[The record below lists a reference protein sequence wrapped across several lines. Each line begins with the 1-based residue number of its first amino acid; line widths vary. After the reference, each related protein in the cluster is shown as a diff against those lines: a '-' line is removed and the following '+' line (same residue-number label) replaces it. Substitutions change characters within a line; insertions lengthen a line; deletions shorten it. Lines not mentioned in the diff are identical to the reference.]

1 MKQRSRKALSWLLSL
16 ALVLSLLPGMSL
28 PAYAADTKVTWDEN
42 FIMQIVI
49 NSHEARNNSFGG
61 ITATVGSGDGE
72 EPEHG
77 FANWDGQRM
86 NINNAAIQFASDAG
100 AIKKIV
106 ITARDAELRKAVSG
120 WTNTQSEDPH
130 GFVITWEG
138 TASDTVALQ
147 AQSANIE
154 EISSIVFTLG
164 EDNALRTVTYDAN
177 GATGTVP
184 TDLKSYKK
192 GDEVTV
198 LGITGN
204 LVKDGCTFAG
214 WKDQSGNV
222 YQAGDTFAITR
233 NTTLS
238 AVWNGPLVGKTVK
251 VGDSIDFSGTWY
263 QYSSVSNANTLG
275 NVALD
280 HLTYNG
286 NEWSSQWLFFF
297 NDIESWGFAINGAET
312 PAPVGFKVVGGEGTE
327 DDPYS
332 FALAFVESIPYQA
345 WNKTNKAVETVE
357 VGCADYTEVTS
368 SDEAW
373 GTANTETWY
382 VVNGNI
388 TNSNRIEVSGTVNL
402 ILCDG
407 ATLTAEAGITVQ
419 NNSYLQ
425 NAPESILNIYAQSAG
440 NNMGALVA
448 TGSRGYAGIGGADD
462 APGTVNI
469 HGGKITATGGFDSQN
484 NQTCGAGIGGSGNAI
499 NKQGGVVNIYG
510 GSVTANGA
518 SGDVNGGAAGI
529 GGGDGYPS
537 GAGGTVNIYGGT
549 VTANGGELG
558 GTGIGGASSGAGGS
572 VNIYSGTVIANGGY
586 SCAGIG
592 GGFNQDGGSVT
603 INGGNVTATA
613 GSGPNGGYCGAGIG
627 GGAYYNAGRADG
639 NLTVGGGLTVYT
651 STDNSEWAVMT
662 GDART
667 RYMKVSGHTHS
678 FTYVA
683 SDATV
688 TAICTEG
695 CPYNYHTTGIALMLN
710 APTDL
715 TYDGSAKAATL
726 SGYPSSVPT
735 GLAAAPKT
743 ITYYNSAGEGST
755 TPDGSA
761 LEDAPANAG
770 NYVAQ
775 ATWGGETASVAF
787 TIAKAAGSIS
797 YATATVGKKY
807 GDTAF
812 TNALTNTGDGAVSYE
827 SDNTDVAAVNT
838 STGEVDIVGVGTA
851 TITATVADGAN
862 YSYATK
868 TESYTLTVGNADMS
882 ANVSASGYNGTY
894 DGQSHS
900 ITVTAPDDATVKY
913 RTSDGGAYDLTSNPT
928 YTDAGTYTVYYQVT
942 KTNYVPVTGSAEVE
956 ISPKSV
962 TVSGITAEKEYDGTT
977 TATLAVTEATFGA
990 GDIVNSDAVT
1000 VASATGAF
1008 ASANADD
1015 SVALTGI
1022 TVTLDGA
1029 KAGNYSVSSASGTG
1043 KITPKPITGA
1053 TVTLSATQL
1062 VYNGGVQSVGV
1073 TGVALESTNLT
1084 TSDYDVSGD
1093 TTGTNKGNYTV
1104 TVTGK
1109 GNYKDSA
1116 TATWEITDK
1125 AMTVSASDV
1134 TVTYDGQPH
1143 GITVNVTDPAS
1154 GATIK
1159 YGNTADDCTLDTSP
1173 TITNVS
1179 DSPKTVYFQVTADNY
1194 ATYTDSATIT
1204 ISKASQAAPAAP
1216 TLVSATFTD
1225 ITLTATDGYQYK
1237 RGNGEWQDSNVFTG
1251 LTMNTEYTFY
1261 QRIKDDGNHNDSP
1274 ESEGKTFKTLN
1285 HTHQWTYEVSGA
1297 TITATCHGDG
1307 DCDHKA
1313 SGVVLTLTAAD
1324 AGYTGVAYTGASL
1337 DANAWTAAG
1346 LDVPTIEY
1354 VGRGDTSYTKSA
1366 AAPTG
1371 AGTYTA
1377 SVTVDTDKTATAD
1390 FSITKR
1396 DIPVTLTVTRNDS
1409 APASCTAALLKA
1421 DYAPAASNFT
1431 RQAEDKF
1438 VLSITC
1444 EDGYDFTLGCSPDA
1458 QMSSFSTDDE
1468 AAIKKEGVAVS
1479 PQTHLFW
1486 VTTPVVEDGGLN
1498 LTVTFAKEKTYTI
1511 LYQPPASQ
1519 SAVWCKVWKGTGD
1532 SAKTFTAKMGPGAV
1546 MGDAAVFSLKL
1557 TTAFA
1562 PTGVAFAATEGAL
1575 ADAGMISTTPQA
1587 TANWTTNGDNSKF
1600 VVIGGDAKTA
1610 IAAFVTN
1617 GDSLAVY
1624 NSDTAA
1630 FTEPKNGA
1638 GVTYQIVV
1646 CGIDGSGNVTSG
1658 TVTAPAAPE
1667 GPLGFTFGGWKG
1679 FKGTAPNQTE
1689 ELYRAGESIS
1699 IKENAFFC
1707 CVWNPIEV
1715 NVTLDLNGGTGGS
1728 NIDPVTFGEKLTEPA
1743 APTKAG
1749 FTFDCWVVGT
1759 DVVEWET
1766 FFFKGSP
1773 FDFNT
1778 KITDDLILKAKWK
1791 HVHSYSCYQ
1800 LDDTIFG
1807 DAFDDYV
1814 ARYKSKLHVR
1824 LCGCWNY
1831 SLESHSFDSN
1841 GVCACGYS
1849 KSGSSAAT
1857 MKVSYGQWVE
1867 GTKTYTVRMR
1877 NADKTAVK
1885 GQEVSVY
1892 APGRIDNLEFSKWQ
1906 YSTDSGQS
1914 WDDLTASTM
1923 VSFIIPCNVELR
1935 ALYVNPVT
1943 QPTITLSASRYAN
1956 AHLDGFAYPLASVIY
1971 HMDYKLPDGYTLLDA
1986 GVRLG
1991 DNAGISYYTLKER
2004 KVSVVEDAFNFITS
2018 DPISFAYDKMTSE
2031 PQYIV
2036 EKREDSVLN
2045 IMSAQT
2051 LADYMYQNK
2060 PVNIEQYPP
2069 IYWQSNCNTIGQSGS
2084 LNVLAPVAFV
2094 QKNNGYHYIYGI
2106 AFMRY
2111 KTPSGQVK
2119 TIYTDALA
2127 TTLNNIPATAVSKS
2141 GS

>member
-1 MKQRSRKALSWLLSL
+1 MKQRSRKALSCLLSL

-28 PAYAADTKVTWDEN
+28 TAYAATYSSDVHSLQAGDILEPGAMFNANGKTITLERGGYCTAEWDSETHTFKYTVKAEDVTPEN
-42 FIMQIVI
+42 LDNLVVS
-49 NSHEARNNSFGG
+49 NH
-61 ITATVGSGDGE
+61 GE
-72 EPEHG
+72 
-77 FANWDGQRM
+77 RV
-86 NINNAAIQFASDAG
+86 G
-100 AIKKIV
+100 AIG
-106 ITARDAELRKAVSG
+106 DEYY
-120 WTNTQSEDPH
+120 P
-130 GFVITWEG
+130 
-138 TASDTVALQ
+138 
-147 AQSANIE
+147 
-154 EISSIVFTLG
+154 
-164 EDNALRTVTYDAN
+164 YAN
-177 GATGTVP
+177 GAKADAWIVVSVEGDVPNQTITLTGYAETQSNNPFTSTVYYRQYNSSGVQQADGTLAANDGILIEDDTKKWADGKTYVADGTV
-184 TDLKSYKK
+184 TIDS
-192 GDEVTV
+192 
-198 LGITGN
+198 
-204 LVKDGCTFAG
+204 
-214 WKDQSGNV
+214 
-222 YQAGDTFAITR
+222 R
-233 NTTLS
+233 
-238 AVWNGPLVGKTVK
+238 VK
-251 VGDSIDFSGTWY
+251 VT
-263 QYSSVSNANTLG
+263 
-275 NVALD
+275 
-280 HLTYNG
+280 
-286 NEWSSQWLFFF
+286 
-297 NDIESWGFAINGAET
+297 
-312 PAPVGFKVVGGEGTE
+312 
-327 DDPYS
+327 
-332 FALAFVESIPYQA
+332 
-345 WNKTNKAVETVE
+345 
-357 VGCADYTEVTS
+357 
-368 SDEAW
+368 
-373 GTANTETWY
+373 
-382 VVNGNI
+382 
-388 TNSNRIEVSGTVNL
+388 GTVNL
-402 ILCDG
+402 ILLDG
-407 ATLTAEAGITVQ
+407 ASLTINGGIAVITSNEPGVT
-419 NNSYLQ
+419 SGT
-425 NAPESILNIYAQSAG
+425 LNIYAGSTTEG
-440 NNMGALVA
+440 TISGTGALTT
-448 TGSRGYAGIGGADD
+448 TGSEWNSGIGSGTSDYGS
-462 APGTVNI
+462 GTVNI
-469 HGGKITATGGFDSQN
+469 HGGSITANGGSK
-484 NQTCGAGIGGSGNAI
+484 CAGIGGGNC
-499 NKQGGVVNIYG
+499 GTVNIYDGNINATG
-510 GSVTANGA
+510 GDS
-518 SGDVNGGAAGI
+518 AAGI
-529 GGGDGYPS
+529 GGGYCK
-537 GAGGTVNIYGGT
+537 AGGTVTIYGGT
-549 VTANGGELG
+549 ITATGGE
-558 GTGIGGASSGAGGS
+558 S
-572 VNIYSGTVIANGGY
+572 
-586 SCAGIG
+586 
-592 GGFNQDGGSVT
+592 
-603 INGGNVTATA
+603 
-613 GSGPNGGYCGAGIG
+613 GAGIG
-627 GGAYYNAGRADG
+627 GGLFESGGTLRVYGGTVIATGGDKPGYGNYNDAMGIGGGGYDNDVTTG
-639 NLTVGGGLTVYT
+639 GTLTVGAGVKVYGGDSENPTTVV
-651 STDNSEWAVMT
+651 EEAA
-662 GDART
+662 GDYARS
-667 RYMKVSGHTHS
+667 RYMKVNGHTHS
-678 FTYVA
+678 FTY
-683 SDATV
+683 
-688 TAICTEG
+688 TAGGAAITAKCTED
-695 CPYNYHTTGIALMLN
+695 CPNNSYCADGITLTLN

-715 TYDGSAKAATL
+715 TYNDSAKEATL

-735 GLAAAPKT
+735 GLAAAPTT
-743 ITYYNSAGEGST
+743 ITYYNSAGKGST
-755 TPDGSA
+755 TPDGSSLA
-761 LEDAPANAG
+761 GAPANAG

-775 ATWGGETASVAF
+775 ATWGGQTASVAF
-787 TIAKAAGSIS
+787 TIAKVAGSIS
-797 YATATVGKKY
+797 YVTATVDKTY
-807 GDTAF
+807 GDAAF
-812 TNALTNTGDGAVSYE
+812 TNALTNTGDGTVSYA
-827 SDNTDVAAVNT
+827 SSNKGVATVDA
-838 STGEVDIVGVGTA
+838 STGEVTIVGSGTA
-851 TITATVADGAN
+851 TITATVADGTN
-862 YSYATK
+862 YSYATN
-868 TESYTLTVGNADMS
+868 TASYALTVGGADM
-882 ANVSASGYNGTY
+882 NVSASNYDDTY
-894 DGQSHS
+894 DGQPHG
-900 ITVTAPDDATVKY
+900 ITVTSPEGATVSY
-913 RTSDGGAYDLTSNPT
+913 RTSDSGEYDLTSNPT

-942 KTNYVPVTGSAEVE
+942 KTNYAPVTGSAEVK
-956 ISPKSV
+956 ISPKPV

-977 TATLAVTEATFGA
+977 TATLNVAKAAFDA
-990 GDIVNSDAVT
+990 NDIVNSDAVT
-1000 VASATGAF
+1000 IASATGAF
-1008 ASANADD
+1008 AGANAGD
-1015 SVALTGI
+1015 SVALTDI

-1053 TVTLSATQL
+1053 AVTLSATQL
-1062 VYNGGVQSVGV
+1062 EYNGTEQSVSV
-1073 TGVALESTNLT
+1073 TGVTLDSTALT
-1084 TSDYDVSGD
+1084 TGDYDVSGN
-1093 TTGTNKGNYTV
+1093 TTGTDKNTYTV

-1125 AMTVSASDV
+1125 LMIVSASDV
-1134 TVTYDGQPH
+1134 SVTYDGQPH
-1143 GITVNVTDPAS
+1143 GITVNVTDPTG

-1159 YGNTADDCTLDTSP
+1159 YGESADSYTLDTSP

-1179 DSPKTVYFQVTADNY
+1179 ESGKVVYFQVTAENY
-1194 ATYTDSATIT
+1194 MTYASSATIT
-1204 ISKASQAAPAAP
+1204 INKASQAAPDAP
-1216 TLVSATFTD
+1216 TLVSATFTG

-1237 RGNGEWQDSNVFTG
+1237 CGDGAWQDSNVFTG

-1274 ESEGKTFKTLN
+1274 ESEGATFKTLN

-1297 TITATCHGDG
+1297 TITATCIGGG

-1313 SGVVLTLTAAD
+1313 SGVVLTLTAAN
-1324 AGYTGVAYTGASL
+1324 AAYTGNAYAGASL
-1337 DANAWTAAG
+1337 NTDAWTAAG
-1346 LDVPTIEY
+1346 LAVPTVEY
-1354 VGRGDTSYTKSA
+1354 AGRGDTSYTKSA

-1409 APASCTAALLKA
+1409 APVSCTATLLTA
-1421 DYAPAASNFT
+1421 GFAAAGSNFT
-1431 RQAEDKF
+1431 RQAEDRF

-1468 AAIKKEGVAVS
+1468 DALRAKGVAVTT
-1479 PQTHLFW
+1479 QTHLFW
-1486 VTTPVVEDGGLN
+1486 VTTPIVNDGGLS

-1511 LYQPPASQ
+1511 LYQPPTGQ
-1519 SAVWCKVWKGTGD
+1519 TAVWCKVWKGTGE

-1562 PTGVAFAATEGAL
+1562 PTGVAFAATEDAL
-1575 ADAGMISTTPQA
+1575 ADAGMISATPQA
-1587 TANWTTNGDNSKF
+1587 TANWTTNGDGSKF
-1600 VVIGGDAKTA
+1600 VVIGGNAKTA

-1658 TVTAPAAPE
+1658 TVTAPAVPE
-1667 GPLGFTFGGWKG
+1667 EPLGFTFGGWKG
-1679 FKGTAPNQTE
+1679 FTGTVPNQTE

-1743 APTKAG
+1743 VPTKAG

-1807 DAFDDYV
+1807 GAFDDYV

-2094 QKNNGYHYIYGI
+2094 QKNNGDHYIYGI

-2127 TTLNNIPATAVSKS
+2127 TTLNNIPASTVSKS